1 MVGEILSAGR
11 RLRFSAL
18 LPYLPQD
25 NRFSV
30 ITTNYDRL
38 IELAAEMAGFLVDT
52 RSLGRH
58 FAPFSRTDGCYTFAT
73 DVLWQRNGLRRI
85 EHRVISLYKP
95 HGSLDWIDYDGQPV
109 RSAFDL
115 GPERALIITP
125 GLNKY
130 RACYNEP
137 FDLHRELANDAI
149 DRAERLLIIGYGF
162 NDDHLETHLKARI
175 RSGIQTVMLA
185 RNLTE
190 NAKSHLAAGPSVWG
204 IEEAFG
210 GTTIYN
216 DGTTRYLLGEKLWD
230 VAGFVS
236 GVLGG

>member
-1 MVGEILSAGR
+1 M
-11 RLRFSAL
+11 
-18 LPYLPQD
+18 
-25 NRFSV
+25 
-30 ITTNYDRL
+30 
-38 IELAAEMAGFLVDT
+38 
-52 RSLGRH
+52 SL
-58 FAPFSRTDGCYTFAT
+58 
-73 DVLWQRNGLRRI
+73 

-95 HGSLDWIDYDGQPV
+95 HGSLDWVDYDGRPV

-115 GPERALIITP
+115 GPERALIVTP

-137 FDLHRELANDAI
+137 FDMHRELANEAI

-175 RSGIQTVMLA
+175 RSGTQTVMLA
-185 RNLTE
+185 RSLTD
-190 NAKSHLAAGPSVWG
+190 NAKSHLAAGPFVWG

-216 DGTTRYLLGEKLWD
+216 DGTTRYVRGEELWD
-230 VAGFVS
+230 VTGYVL